1 MSRRLII
8 LFLLFWLP
16 LQGWGGSVM
25 PYSPHGGIMWMPA
38 ESEAMPGCPEHRHEQ
53 TGAARHDCEGCG
65 LCHLASA
72 PAATVIARLFDPIPG
87 GVPLP
92 DITLP
97 APESVPASLQRPPIA

>member
-25 PYSPHGGIMWMPA
+25 PFARQGGLMWMPA
-38 ESEAMPGCPEHRHEQ
+38 EAEAMPCCPEHQHKQ
-53 TGAARHDCEGCG
+53 TGSTHHDGEGCG
-65 LCHLASA
+65 LCHLANA

-87 GVPLP
+87 GASLP
-92 DITLP
+92 GITLP
-97 APESVPASLQRPPIA
+97 APESVPDAFYRPPIA